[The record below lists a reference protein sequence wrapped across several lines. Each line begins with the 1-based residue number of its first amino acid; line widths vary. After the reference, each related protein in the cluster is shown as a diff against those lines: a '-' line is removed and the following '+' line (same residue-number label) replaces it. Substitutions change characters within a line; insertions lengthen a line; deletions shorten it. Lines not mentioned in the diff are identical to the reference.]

1 MCACACVCVRACV
14 RVRALVCVYVRV
26 CVCFGSPMSDGIGT
40 LASER
45 DKVVEKEHMLAC
57 IGHRCAQTD
66 HREDV
71 MAFPQDVD
79 GSLQTL
85 M

>member
-1 MCACACVCVRACV
+1 MCVCVCVCACARLCASVCACV
-14 RVRALVCVYVRV
+14 RVCA
-26 CVCFGSPMSDGIGT
+26 CVCFGSPMSNGIAT
-40 LASER
+40 MALER
-45 DKVVEKEHMLAC
+45 DKVVEKEHMLVC
-57 IGHRCAQTD
+57 IGHRCARTD